1 MGDGDCMEQKKIV
14 KLKPIVEQDI
24 EIVWKMQVDAF
35 SELLEKYKDFDM
47 STAAEKID
55 KVNARFKQSWTTY
68 YFILADDE
76 RAGVSPDR
84 TN

>member
-24 EIVWKMQVDAF
+24 EIVWKMDAF

-47 STAAEKID
+47 SPAAEKID
-55 KVNARFKQSWTTY
+55 KVNARFKQLWTTY